1 MFSQNRTKGIQSYIM
16 DDITECITNEIENN
30 DFKSKMLDP
39 VITHV
44 IMRLQPWILT
54 LMVVFG
60 LYFILILAILILI
73 IRNDIKK

>member
-1 MFSQNRTKGIQSYIM
+1 MDLKSYIM
-16 DDITECITNEIENN
+16 NDISDCISNEIENN